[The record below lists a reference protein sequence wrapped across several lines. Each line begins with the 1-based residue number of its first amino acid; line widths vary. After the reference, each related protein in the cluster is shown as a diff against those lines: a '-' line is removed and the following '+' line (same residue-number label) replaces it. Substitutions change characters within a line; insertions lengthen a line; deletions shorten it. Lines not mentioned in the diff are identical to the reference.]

1 MKKLLNS
8 TLISL
13 CALLGGC
20 ASHGLP
26 PVATVPQVD
35 LPRFMGDWYV
45 IACIPTAIE
54 TQAYNAIESY
64 RLDEDGTIDT
74 TFTFRKGGFDGP
86 KKEYNPRG
94 FVVENSGNALWGM
107 QFILPI
113 KADFRIA
120 WLAPDYS
127 STVIAR
133 NARDYVWIM
142 ARTPTISDEHYKELT
157 TFVESLG
164 YDLKKLRKVPQQWEQ
179 AS

>member
-1 MKKLLNS
+1 MKKLLTS

-35 LPRFMGDWYV
+35 LLRFMGDWYV

-94 FVVENSGNALWGM
+94 FVVENSGNARWGM
-107 QFILPI
+107 QFIRPI

-142 ARTPTISDEHYKELT
+142 ARTPSISDEHYKELT
-157 TFVESLG
+157 TFVKSLG